1 MISVRDLDGF
11 DTSLNVRPTIGAR
24 LIAMHDQSLLDGH
37 FPLAEVSE
45 YLDKCK
51 KLVGK
56 IWRTKQNRRIKLTFR
71 NDPLSKSQK
80 KLLTASADTGS
91 VIGDDAGTPK
101 IPVSVMPS
109 LKSALS
115 GNNGFRMPKMTEH
128 ENKPTISL
136 LFKFG
141 MSDELKSGKKEKSVF
156 SFMSKKS

>member
-80 KLLTASADTGS
+80 ELLTASADTGRT
-91 VIGDDAGTPK
+91 GDDAGTPK